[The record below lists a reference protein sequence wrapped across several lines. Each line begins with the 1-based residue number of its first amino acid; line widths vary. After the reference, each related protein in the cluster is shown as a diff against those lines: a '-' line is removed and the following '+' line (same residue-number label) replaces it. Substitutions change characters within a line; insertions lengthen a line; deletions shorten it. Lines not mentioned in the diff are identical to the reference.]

1 MGSRAY
7 ESCKVAPLVE
17 FPWSNRMRVCA
28 LRTVIDFGGGGGGG
42 GDVSVVVAVGVVSVS
57 LLSRAR

>member
-28 LRTVIDFGGGGGGG
+28 LRTVNDFGGGGG